1 MKKFNGQ
8 RCERRNLTDLLLGV
22 GPDGKKRQ
30 NPAAKKRPKNYAANP
45 PVRKMA
51 LGGPGK
57 EDDTFLTGPQKSMY
71 EYLISQGNSPQ
82 VALAITSVTQKE
94 SAGKATAVEGS
105 YANTSNER
113 IRGINSRF
121 ADVFGNMSDEELD
134 ALKQDPKAFFNTVYA
149 TAAGNTEPDDGYNYR
164 GRGLVQLTGRS
175 NYADLSQALF
185 GDDRLVQNPDLLL
198 DEDVAGKAA
207 GWFAL
212 NRGKGV
218 GGYLEFPLDQAEL
231 TPEQAQ
237 QVLDATYAVI
247 ASGGTLPKEKA
258 VPEQMT
264 QKYGQY
270 TTGMPKM
277 QNFYQRG
284 VVQLPRTQLAEIP
297 DQSKIDAERAEMT
310 NFMDMVDRNAALYDL
325 TAETPSQPINVMAP
339 DATNVP
345 MQVPNYLMQRWGG
358 PYKKTYG
365 GYPKMNPGGPVNPND
380 PQFQSWLNTTGRT
393 FYPEYSGEALSPTE
407 WYKYVNPHNNTQE
420 YPSNIAVDPTL
431 LPQAGDRYM
440 SQQIGRMSSPG
451 AKRMTMA
458 DAYQANTERFN
469 TNRETQRL
477 YEDWLSRQSGPETR
491 GVVTTVADDG
501 LSFMRTGA
509 ASDLKYGGYPQYNM
523 GGPSIDPALLAR
535 LQAAQGST
543 PDYSSMAAPSND
555 RLTGYNEN
563 QLRTYE
569 NNVYMDEASEQM
581 RNIGTGLSN
590 AVQYAANN
598 PLDATQVGLGALA
611 IGADA
616 IPFGGNI
623 VSAVADGTNALISTG
638 RSSYYNLTGD
648 PAKSAFYGGMAVLD
662 TAAAVPGVGNYAGAT
677 KIGALLNKG
686 LHAAHPASKAV
697 TVGKGGNMLGEGMTY
712 KGTPQMNYGGP
723 GTPNYYAYGDAL
735 DQEYAAMQ
743 GSAQS
748 VGQGPNYWQR
758 FQQFLQL
765 PNMQNLDP
773 GQVPNAMN
781 EMAKKQGQ
789 IATASGLMTSAG
801 TMISNS
807 ELASKEGG
815 LGTATS
821 AAGGALSGVGAVLP
835 YAAAVPGLAPFAAVA
850 GAMYGAYKKKDAEYK
865 QDRAYQEQLQEEADL
880 RLDNSLDYSRQ
891 MANTYDDS
899 GQMVNSY
906 MAKYGGSVAPDYE
919 TEKSEVILAGFGD
932 KPVAMGQ
939 GKYNRMS
946 QNIYRANG
954 PSHEYGGIPTK
965 GATMPFIDSVGNTHN
980 SPYVFSDSKDM
991 RFDATNILKMI
1002 S

>member
-105 YANTSNER
+105 YANTSNKR

-175 NYADLSQALF
+175 NYADLSQALY

-297 DQSKIDAERAEMT
+297 DQSKIDAERAKMT
-310 NFMDMVDRNAALYDL
+310 NFMDMIDRNAALYDL
-325 TAETPSQPINVMAP
+325 TAETPYQPIDVMAP

-345 MQVPNYLMQRWGG
+345 MQVPDYLMQRWGG

-365 GYPKMNPGGPVNPND
+365 GYPKMNPGGPVDPND

-509 ASDLKYGGYPQYNM
+509 ASDLTYGGYPKYNPGGFTNMNLPNTPYYKNMQATMQPGQVPDFLRQYLQTQGGMNLASSGGQALGTLLEQNAKGADDPRSKYTVQEGFGAAIKGATNPLAM
-523 GGPSIDPALLAR
+523 SFGPFGMLAGAAIGVGKSIFNDQKERNEFLAEQEELREERTALNADSAKAFSQQANSTYNQGGVGGGYYSRYGGPLDKYYNGGPTNPPTVLPGMEQYAQYANLNPELS
-535 LQAAQGST
+535 AAVANM
-543 PDYSSMAAPSND
+543 PPSND
-555 RLTGYNEN
+555 RLMNFTDAEMRRNEARQAARVDAESLAQAN
-563 QLRTYE
+563 RVAS
-569 NNVYMDEASEQM
+569 NV
-581 RNIGTGLSN
+581 
-590 AVQYAANN
+590 VQYHMDK
-598 PLDATQVGLGALA
+598 PLDALGMDLAVLGQFPIIGEPADLLNAGISGTRAAYNTA
-611 IGADA
+611 IGDTAKAQEQAIYAGLSAASA
-616 IPFGGNI
+616 IPFVGNVPAI
-623 VSAVADGTNALISTG
+623 GRVAKAADTVATGVNLGKTAHHIAHGAHSLERGLIG
-638 RSSYYNLTGD
+638 K
-648 PAKSAFYGGMAVLD
+648 KSL
-662 TAAAVPGVGNYAGAT
+662 TAANYDG
-677 KIGALLNKG
+677 
-686 LHAAHPASKAV
+686 
-697 TVGKGGNMLGEGMTY
+697 Y
-712 KGTPQMNYGGP
+712 KMGGP
-723 GTPNYYAYGDAL
+723 
-735 DQEYAAMQ
+735 
-743 GSAQS
+743 
-748 VGQGPNYWQR
+748 V
-758 FQQFLQL
+758 
-765 PNMQNLDP
+765 
-773 GQVPNAMN
+773 
-781 EMAKKQGQ
+781 
-789 IATASGLMTSAG
+789 
-801 TMISNS
+801 
-807 ELASKEGG
+807 
-815 LGTATS
+815 
-821 AAGGALSGVGAVLP
+821 
-835 YAAAVPGLAPFAAVA
+835 
-850 GAMYGAYKKKDAEYK
+850 
-865 QDRAYQEQLQEEADL
+865 
-880 RLDNSLDYSRQ
+880 
-891 MANTYDDS
+891 
-899 GQMVNSY
+899 
-906 MAKYGGSVAPDYE
+906 DYE
-919 TEKSEVILAGFGD
+919 TEKSEVILAGAGD
-932 KPVAMGQ
+932 KPIAVGQ
-939 GKYNRMS
+939 GKYTRLSNNLFRG
-946 QNIYRANG
+946 RG
-954 PSHEYGGIPTK
+954 PSHEYGGIPTR
-965 GATMPFIDSVGNTHN
+965 GATQPFVDSTGMMNN
-980 SPYVFSDSKDM
+980 SPYVFSDDKSM
-991 RFDATNILKMI
+991 RFDAADILSMI